1 MSGLVFRLSELQQ
14 SADGL
19 EASCC
24 CQLDADNPCLDGHFP
39 GRPILPAVAQ
49 LGLLD
54 AVLRQLPEWPA
65 GITGGTA
72 LKFLRQ
78 ITPGSSIGIHL
89 VRSADRTVRF
99 TLSCDEQ
106 VAARGVVTV
115 Q

>member
-1 MSGLVFRLSELQQ
+1 MFRLSALQL

-19 EASCC
+19 EASCA
-24 CQLDADNPCLDGHFP
+24 CQLDAGNPCLDGHFP

-54 AVLRQLPEWPA
+54 AVLRELPQWP
-65 GITGGTA
+65 GNLTGGTR

-78 ITPGSSIGIHL
+78 ITPGSSIEVHL
-89 VRSADRTVRF
+89 VRSSDTAVRF
-99 TLSCDEQ
+99 TLRCDGQ
-106 VAARGVVTV
+106 VAARGVVSV

>member
-1 MSGLVFRLSELQQ
+1 M
-14 SADGL
+14 
-19 EASCC
+19 
-24 CQLDADNPCLDGHFP
+24 
-39 GRPILPAVAQ
+39 LPAVAQ

-54 AVLRQLPEWPA
+54 AVLRQLPHWPA
-65 GITGGTA
+65 RITGGTR

-78 ITPGSSIGIHL
+78 ITPGNNIGIRL
-89 VRSADRTVRF
+89 VRSPDSTVRF